1 MLWWWIGMRFSG
13 CSRVLNNRRS
23 HTKGGEA
30 GWLAVGREAK
40 RAYAGGPKA
49 EGGGHLLLFL
59 SGAFSAPRSGRSS
72 LPRSVAVA
80 PRRPP
85 YTKSFTRRSGD
96 GTNHQTS
103 AATTAALWPPSAL

>member
-30 GWLAVGREAK
+30 GWLAVGREA
-40 RAYAGGPKA
+40 

-59 SGAFSAPRSGRSS
+59 SGAFSAPRSGQSS
-72 LPRSVAVA
+72 LPRSVATV

-85 YTKSFTRRSGD
+85 FTRNFTRRSGD
-96 GTNHQTS
+96 RAAIHQTS
-103 AATTAALWPPSAL
+103 AATTGALRPPDALCRRR